1 MEIKCVKDGGELDS
15 VMNFVKRGFS
25 KINIKFPQK
34 PYNNDFYLE
43 KVNDKSDLLLYAV
56 ENNEIVASIFAFEDN
71 NNITIGHVCVNEN
84 YRNKGIGKILMDEIE
99 NRIKRAGYKL
109 ITLGSV
115 ETAEGFYENMG
126 YKGSLLVQSETNSI
140 EELLSL
146 NINYTV
152 AWSNVYDNKINQV
165 CISLEKPD
173 RELQRKYKETF
184 PDSNTQMIF
193 QKILE

>member
-15 VMNFVKRGFS
+15 VMNFVKREFS
-25 KINIKFPQK
+25 KINIDYPQK
-34 PYNNDFYLE
+34 PHDYDFYLE
-43 KVNDKSDLLLYAV
+43 KENEKSDLLLYAAE
-56 ENNEIVASIFAFEDN
+56 ENAIIASIFAYEEN
-71 NNITIGHVCVNEN
+71 NNITMGHVCVDEN
-84 YRNKGIGKILMDEIE
+84 YRNKGIGKILMDEAE

-126 YKGSLLVQSETNSI
+126 YKGSLLIQSEINTI

-146 NINYTV
+146 NINYEV
-152 AWSNVYDNKINQV
+152 AWTNIYDEKINQV
-165 CISLEKPD
+165 CLSLEKPD
-173 RELQRKYKETF
+173 RELQKKYKEVF
-184 PDSNTQMIF
+184 PDSYSQMIF